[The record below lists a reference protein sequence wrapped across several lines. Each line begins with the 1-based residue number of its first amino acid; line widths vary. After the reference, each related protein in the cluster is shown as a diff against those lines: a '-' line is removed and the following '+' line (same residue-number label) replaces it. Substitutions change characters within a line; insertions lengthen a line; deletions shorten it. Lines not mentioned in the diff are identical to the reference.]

1 MFPIVN
7 LCQSPTVHCD
17 PRWLPFL
24 STIIYQPHGAR
35 ETEKK
40 EYLINTTLS
49 TKKFT
54 AVSDTVDNYV
64 NAENSS
70 VLMCFRILAFS
81 SKME

>member
-1 MFPIVN
+1 M
-7 LCQSPTVHCD
+7 
-17 PRWLPFL
+17 
-24 STIIYQPHGAR
+24 IYQPHGAR

-81 SKME
+81 SKMK